1 MSGPIRNGGAVV
13 RAGLLGARL
22 RGQHSSSWWVECVVD
37 FAVEKVYGKPA
48 LLCVANLFGRLGLR
62 GGWCGLWAEVL
73 RPQLRPMWVVAIR
86 VVPGV
91 APFEWL
97 IHFPNKN

>member
-1 MSGPIRNGGAVV
+1 MCC
-13 RAGLLGARL
+13 RL
-22 RGQHSSSWWVECVVD
+22 R
-37 FAVEKVYGKPA
+37 YGKLYGKLA

-62 GGWCGLWAEVL
+62 GGWCGLWVEVL
-73 RPQLRPMWVVAIR
+73 RPQLRPKWVVAIR

-97 IHFPNKN
+97 IGGWGWLMTVVGVVGGRRV